1 MYWKNC
7 VNNRI
12 NYQPQ
17 LVRRISSTNSR
28 VNKFFW
34 CFLQHAIMKLDEIVG
49 HVRKLKTSKSIRL
62 LVVVFSLLHIC
73 THKLT
78 YSCTYIHVLYIDR
91 FFFAVWCLSWFSFL
105 FFLVCL
111 FYAYCCGLSLN
122 PGFWGMRIWD
132 HQSMPQTFKF
142 FKFVMNLN
150 GGCKFIDDLH
160 GGFLKWWYP
169 TTIGFSTKNDHFGVW
184 NGGTAI

>member
-1 MYWKNC
+1 MLFTTRHHETRWNC
-7 VNNRI
+7 RTCSQTQNFKI
-12 NYQPQ
+12 DT
-17 LVRRISSTNSR
+17 ST
-28 VNKFFW
+28 
-34 CFLQHAIMKLDEIVG
+34 C
-49 HVRKLKTSKSIRL
+49 
-62 LVVVFSLLHIC
+62 VVFSLLHIC

-91 FFFAVWCLSWFSFL
+91 FFLQSDVCSWFSFL

-169 TTIGFSTKNDHFGVW
+169 TTIGFSTKMTILGCEMGVPPFKETPKSITKHIPFTMIESFGKTSHLKTSLV
-184 NGGTAI
+184 T